1 MMLSQQ
7 IDPLSE
13 LKLKDWN
20 PVVSMHVHCYM
31 FMEVSDDFIF
41 SGVL

>member
-1 MMLSQQ
+1 MLSQQ

-13 LKLKDWN
+13 LKLQDWN
-20 PVVSMHVHCYM
+20 PAVSMYVHSYM